1 MRLVPSVARNVLP
14 IMVVAMQYCEEAA
27 TELLPMMAQRGRA
40 IVLRAVRIKIVI
52 LRPLLRVLITPN
64 RPKWTLVIQ
73 DTYI

>member
-1 MRLVPSVARNVLP
+1 MARNVLP

-52 LRPLLRVLITPN
+52 LRPLLRVLIT
-64 RPKWTLVIQ
+64 TGCVILAELGHEEA
-73 DTYI
+73 TS